1 MIARIDKYNQY
12 IIKMVAKT
20 IGRTSEFME
29 EKRKYRG
36 RIMEIQIIRSNR
48 KTMAIEVNFDLSVI
62 VRAPWYA
69 SQEEIERVLQEK
81 EAWIHKHME
90 QIKQKKKQYEE
101 MPVEKLTQDELKT
114 LADKA
119 REVIPGRVEY
129 FATRIGVTYGRIT
142 IRSQKTRWGSCS
154 SKGNLNFNCLLM
166 LTPSEILDY
175 VVVHELCH
183 RKQMNHSKA
192 FWREVEKEFPDYKN
206 AVKWLKEEGGRIM
219 WRLE

>member
-1 MIARIDKYNQY
+1 
-12 IIKMVAKT
+12 
-20 IGRTSEFME
+20 
-29 EKRKYRG
+29 
-36 RIMEIQIIRSNR
+36 MEIQIIRSNR
-48 KTMAIEVNFDLSVI
+48 KTMAIEVKFDLSVI
-62 VRAPWYA
+62 VRAPWYV
-69 SQEEIERVLQEK
+69 SQEEVERVLQEK
-81 EAWIHKHME
+81 EVWIHKHME
-90 QIKQKKKQYEE
+90 QIKQKKKQYEAVS
-101 MPVEKLTQDELKT
+101 VEKLTQEELKT
-114 LADKA
+114 LADMA

-129 FATRIGVTYGRIT
+129 FAKRIGVTYGRIT

-154 SKGNLNFNCLLM
+154 SKGNLNFNCLLILM
-166 LTPSEILDY
+166 PSEILDY